1 MSRTKVSYI
10 WEQRVKDFKASGQTA
25 QIWCV
30 SKKIRPATLRYW
42 IRVFKLNNTTTEKVT
57 SWISVDTSEL
67 KAIAKEQPLIIKIG
81 NVSMEINSNFNKDLF
96 LKVTELLLSLC

>member
-42 IRVFKLNNTTTEKVT
+42 IRVFKPNNTTTEKVT

-67 KAIAKEQPLIIKIG
+67 KAIAKEPEFVNIGFFPMLIE
-81 NVSMEINSNFNKDLF
+81 SW
-96 LKVTELLLSLC
+96 